1 MTKNLVTCRR
11 NADLKYKHTTA
22 SAFSTTCLELFS
34 QELEKNLVAKT
45 AVQNKKKRGNLML
58 AIGSDHGGFE
68 LKGHITEHLKE
79 KGIEV
84 KDFGV
89 YNEDSVDYPDCA
101 KPVCEAVL
109 NGECERGILI
119 CGTGIGI
126 SMAANKFNGIRA
138 ALCGDVFS
146 AKMAKEHNNANIICL
161 GGRVTG
167 RELANMIVDTYL
179 DAEFQGGRHAERIKK
194 IHAIEK

>member
-1 MTKNLVTCRR
+1 MI
-11 NADLKYKHTTA
+11 
-22 SAFSTTCLELFS
+22 
-34 QELEKNLVAKT
+34 
-45 AVQNKKKRGNLML
+45 

-68 LKGHITEHLKE
+68 LKEHLK
-79 KGIEV
+79 KHLTDRGIEV

-89 YNEDSVDYPDCA
+89 YNENSVDYPDCA
-101 KPVCEAVL
+101 KPVCKAVL
-109 NGECERGILI
+109 SGECEKGILL

-126 SMAANKFNGIRA
+126 SIAANKFKGIRA

-167 RELANMIVDTYL
+167 RELAYMITDTWL
-179 DAEFQGGRHAERIKK
+179 DVEFLGGRHAERVRK
-194 IHAIEK
+194 IHEIEE